1 MDEHRNRASGWK
13 HAKLSGH
20 KNEELVC
27 DLLKT
32 DIATQ
37 KRLETAAK
45 IDQNDRLI
53 DCDYGGLCE
62 TDVASILGRKT
73 KNKTDITAVF
83 ASGKTL
89 GVSVKKSL
97 GGQVYLIKDETFIRG
112 MERQYNITIPDN
124 VKRAI
129 QLFWGSAADV
139 VEIVNQYSNDPTIKT
154 YELRKHRLTAQ
165 TLKSYD
171 QALYDSLLQWFKD
184 NIYNITDFCF
194 SRGLALERQD
204 WASVVWYKNL
214 LGEHDVDVMY
224 NIADLCQ
231 NVEKH
236 QELITYGAR
245 NGGTV
250 INLPFGFVQWHKNS
264 MQFHHKQAEIAKLS
278 A

>member
-1 MDEHRNRASGWK
+1 MDEHRDRASGWK

-32 DIATQ
+32 DLPTQ
-37 KRLETAAK
+37 KRLETVAK
-45 IDQNDRLI
+45 IDQNDKLV

-62 TDVASILGRKT
+62 TDVASIMGGKT
-73 KNKTDITAVF
+73 KNKTDLTAVF

-97 GGQVYLIKDETFIRG
+97 GGQVYLIKDGTFMRG
-112 MERQYNITIPDN
+112 MEKQYNITIPEK

-139 VEIVNQYSNDPTIKT
+139 ADIIDQYSHDSAVKV

-165 TLKSYD
+165 TLKSYN
-171 QALYDSLLQWFKD
+171 QALYDSLLQWFKE

-194 SRGLALERQD
+194 SRGLALEEQD

-214 LGEHDVDVMY
+214 LGEHDVDAMY

-231 NVEKH
+231 GAEKH
-236 QELITYGAR
+236 KEKITYGTR

-250 INLPFGFVQWHKNS
+250 INLPFGFVQWHQDS
-264 MQFHHKQAEIAKLS
+264 MQFHHKHAEVAKLI